1 MTLITNAFR
10 TADAVGNRED
20 LTDTIDIISPT
31 DTPFFSLCKKG
42 SAEAVLHEWQKDSL
56 AAASSTNFQLEGDA
70 ETASAATA
78 TTRLSN
84 TCFIARKVYSVT
96 NTQETV
102 KKAGRRSEMAHQRYK
117 ATLEL
122 KRDIESI
129 LLSNNA
135 EVTTDSPREAGTMG
149 AWLETNTDFGS
160 GGADGTVGNTARTD
174 ASAANL
180 RAFTEAQLKTVL
192 AAIWES
198 GGDPDI
204 IMVGSFNKQAMS
216 GFTGNATRQVDA
228 KDEKLYAAI
237 QVYRSDF
244 GDLEVTPNRFQRSR
258 EALILQKNKWE
269 WDSLRPFHM
278 ETLAVT
284 GDARVEVVRVEG
296 TLASL
301 NEAASGGVFDLTTS

>member
-1 MTLITNAFR
+1 MTLITNSFR
-10 TADAVGNRED
+10 TSDAVGNRED
-20 LTDTIDIISPT
+20 LSDTIDIISPT
-31 DTPFFSLCKKG
+31 DTPFFSMCKKG
-42 SAEAVLHEWQKDSL
+42 SADAVLHEWQKDSL

-70 ETASAATA
+70 ETASASTA

-96 NTQETV
+96 NTQEVV

-135 EVTTDSPREAGTMG
+135 EVTADSPREAGTIG
-149 AWLETNTDFGS
+149 AWIDTNTSNGS
-160 GGADGTVGNTARTD
+160 GGSDGSLGNTARTD
-174 ASAANL
+174 GTQ
-180 RAFTEAQLKTVL
+180 REFTETLLKTVL
-192 AAIWES
+192 AACWEA
-198 GGDPDI
+198 GGDPDCI
-204 IMVGSFNKQAMS
+204 SVGSFNKQQMS

-244 GDLEVTPNRFQRSR
+244 GDLEVIPNRFQRSR
-258 EALILQKNKWE
+258 DALILQKNKWE

-301 NEAASGGVFDLTTS
+301 NEAASGAVWDLTTSA

>member
-1 MTLITNAFR
+1 MTLIDNAFR
-10 TADAVGNRED
+10 TSDAVGNRED

-42 SAEAVLHEWQKDSL
+42 SAEAILHEWQTDAL

-70 ETASAATA
+70 ETASASTA

-84 TCFIARKVYSVT
+84 TCFIARKAYSVT
-96 NTQETV
+96 NTQEAV

-117 ATLEL
+117 NTLAL

-135 EVTTDSPREAGTMG
+135 EVTADSPREAGTIG
-149 AWLETNTDFGS
+149 AWIDTNTSNGTSGTDGS
-160 GGADGTVGNTARTD
+160 LGNTARTD
-174 ASAANL
+174 GTP
-180 RAFTEAQLKTVL
+180 REFTETLLKTVL
-192 AAIWES
+192 RACWDA
-198 GGDPDI
+198 GGDPDC
-204 IMVGSFNKQAMS
+204 IMVGSFNKQQMS

-244 GDLEVTPNRFQRSR
+244 GDLEVIPNRFQRPR
-258 EALILQKNKWE
+258 DCLILQKNKWE

-278 ETLAVT
+278 ETLAIT

-296 TLASL
+296 TLVSL
-301 NEAASGGVFDLTTS
+301 NEAASGAVWDLTTSA